1 MLYQDK
7 IAVIGM
13 GGVFPGADG
22 LEEFQTQLEKGV
34 DCIRP
39 IPRTRLDLVGL
50 HDPSLYVERGYID
63 DIASFDHEFFGYSKG
78 EAVLLNPSH
87 RIALQTAVHTMEYAG
102 YTRKKLRDSNTGV
115 ILAVGNNSYLQTLGD
130 TSGAAYNA
138 NEAGMAAARI
148 SDFYKLRGKSYTLD
162 TTCSSSLMAIHQG
175 VMELE
180 SGECDLILCGG
191 VNIQIEPYTKKEFE
205 NTSFGIIAD
214 SYRSKSFDSQASGTG
229 VGEGCAMVL
238 LKRMEDAVRDGDHI
252 YGVILGSAANHNGGR
267 CNSLIAPS
275 SSAQTECIIRA
286 WERSGIDP
294 AKIGMAEA
302 HGTGTKIGDPIEMK
316 GLQDAFAHF
325 GVMKEHSCALT
336 AVKSNIGHLGMA
348 AGAASF
354 IKALIAIYAEK
365 KYPLVHFK
373 QGNPQIAWEHS
384 VVYPCRQTEKWNDA
398 ERYACVNSLGLC
410 GTNVH
415 MVIGNAPEKLEKPKH
430 LTENILKLSASSPET
445 LRDYAAAYAGF
456 IDTHPDICPT
466 SLAFSAN
473 TGRDDANFRT
483 AFSFRDL
490 EQLRKK
496 LSEDIG
502 GSKTSFS
509 QFYLLVDGSVSEMTV
524 LEHLAACV
532 PQMAHQ
538 FDLLKKA
545 HSSLT
550 PDGTQL
556 LLYTALVNSFKV
568 MGLNCRGIVGIRGGQ
583 AIVNLINGK
592 ITPEQAADGVRD
604 MSKSD
609 FDREKF
615 MAFAEKKTD
624 ALLIGFGKDSEM
636 MRLLEGHERILQ
648 VTQDDPL
655 LLFETLY
662 CGGLYIDWDAF
673 YHEKLERTSVPAYPF
688 AKKKCWQYVK
698 AETVQS
704 ASLAEAEVMQKS
716 KDPVEQYVYRLFI
729 ENLKL
734 DDVGLEDDFF
744 ELGGNSIMSLKII
757 QKLKERYGDTIE
769 LDDLY
774 EYATIREIAELIKE
788 QSDVSV
794 QADGKAP
801 SVNDP
806 YQMKKAPD
814 MEYYPVSD
822 AQKRM
827 WIMTMTNSSDTAY
840 NMPACMEI
848 NGKLDVKRFVDAF
861 ERIAQIHE
869 SFRTTF
875 HQVEGSVLQKIED
888 SAHFKVELLDDPELD
903 VRTLI
908 RPFDLEH
915 GPLMRVVLIRRG
927 QDRYTA
933 FLDIHHII
941 GDGTS
946 MGIMLRDFLDLYQG
960 HEVKEPPYNYRDF
973 TLWQNEF
980 KQSAFKLKQDDYWRE
995 ELRDIVNF
1003 ESTLPLD
1010 FDRPKVRTNEG
1021 DLYEMVFDAEF
1032 TRRLKQFAGDQK
1044 CTLNIL
1050 LLSALFLVLGR
1061 CNHQDTV
1068 VIGMPIS
1075 GRHGDDQHRIIG
1087 MFVNMLIIKIHLDPD
1102 MSYLQMLDSLKR
1114 KAFRAYENQDS
1125 QFNDVTEMMEFERE
1139 ANKNP
1144 FFDLVF
1150 ALQEID
1156 IPRLELPELTFT
1168 SQNLDMSSKFDLVC
1182 TAYGMGDE
1190 IRLSMRYWIRIFKEE
1205 TVKQIMQDF
1214 REILGEILDSPDRK
1228 LSVIGMRSMEKLQKD
1243 TTFDEINFSFD

>member
-1 MLYQDK
+1 M
-7 IAVIGM
+7 
-13 GGVFPGADG
+13 
-22 LEEFQTQLEKGV
+22 
-34 DCIRP
+34 
-39 IPRTRLDLVGL
+39 
-50 HDPSLYVERGYID
+50 
-63 DIASFDHEFFGYSKG
+63 
-78 EAVLLNPSH
+78 
-87 RIALQTAVHTMEYAG
+87 
-102 YTRKKLRDSNTGV
+102 
-115 ILAVGNNSYLQTLGD
+115 
-130 TSGAAYNA
+130 
-138 NEAGMAAARI
+138 
-148 SDFYKLRGKSYTLD
+148 
-162 TTCSSSLMAIHQG
+162 
-175 VMELE
+175 
-180 SGECDLILCGG
+180 
-191 VNIQIEPYTKKEFE
+191 
-205 NTSFGIIAD
+205 
-214 SYRSKSFDSQASGTG
+214 
-229 VGEGCAMVL
+229 
-238 LKRMEDAVRDGDHI
+238 
-252 YGVILGSAANHNGGR
+252 
-267 CNSLIAPS
+267 
-275 SSAQTECIIRA
+275 
-286 WERSGIDP
+286 
-294 AKIGMAEA
+294 
-302 HGTGTKIGDPIEMK
+302 
-316 GLQDAFAHF
+316 
-325 GVMKEHSCALT
+325 
-336 AVKSNIGHLGMA
+336 
-348 AGAASF
+348 
-354 IKALIAIYAEK
+354 
-365 KYPLVHFK
+365 
-373 QGNPQIAWEHS
+373 
-384 VVYPCRQTEKWNDA
+384 
-398 ERYACVNSLGLC
+398 
-410 GTNVH
+410 
-415 MVIGNAPEKLEKPKH
+415 
-430 LTENILKLSASSPET
+430 
-445 LRDYAAAYAGF
+445 
-456 IDTHPDICPT
+456 
-466 SLAFSAN
+466 
-473 TGRDDANFRT
+473 
-483 AFSFRDL
+483 
-490 EQLRKK
+490 
-496 LSEDIG
+496 
-502 GSKTSFS
+502 
-509 QFYLLVDGSVSEMTV
+509 
-524 LEHLAACV
+524 
-532 PQMAHQ
+532 
-538 FDLLKKA
+538 
-545 HSSLT
+545 
-550 PDGTQL
+550 
-556 LLYTALVNSFKV
+556 
-568 MGLNCRGIVGIRGGQ
+568 
-583 AIVNLINGK
+583 
-592 ITPEQAADGVRD
+592 
-604 MSKSD
+604 
-609 FDREKF
+609 
-615 MAFAEKKTD
+615 
-624 ALLIGFGKDSEM
+624 
-636 MRLLEGHERILQ
+636 
-648 VTQDDPL
+648 
-655 LLFETLY
+655 
-662 CGGLYIDWDAF
+662 
-673 YHEKLERTSVPAYPF
+673 
-688 AKKKCWQYVK
+688 K